1 MITNMP
7 RLSLMGALLLEVGL
21 LPVSLSAHERSPIAD
36 QIASAYGVDAW
47 GQVEALRFTFH
58 VDPPKLSRSWV
69 WEPKADRITYDGP
82 DKDGKPVTIT
92 YSRSHLES
100 ESAFV
105 KEMVDPAFINDQYAL
120 MLPFHLAWDTAIT
133 VQEAATQKL
142 PLGKGSARK
151 VVVKYPS
158 GVGYTPGDTWDLFL
172 ADTGTIQ
179 QIVLHHGGSAKP
191 GLAPV
196 TWAGNK
202 KAGTLLFSTDKRGTA
217 DGQPIH
223 IFYTHVAV
231 KQVGS
236 STWVVAK

>member
-1 MITNMP
+1 MRTQM
-7 RLSLMGALLLEVGL
+7 RCVSLIRTLLLGSL
-21 LPVSLSAHERSPIAD
+21 LLRVAVSAHERSPIAG
-36 QIASAYGVDAW
+36 QIASAYGVDTW
-47 GQVEALRFTFH
+47 SQVEAIRFTFN
-58 VDPPKLSRSWV
+58 VDPPGLSRSWI
-69 WEPKADRITYDGP
+69 WEPKADRVTYDGP

-92 YSRSHLES
+92 YSHSQLQGEN
-100 ESAFV
+100 AFV

-120 MLPFHLAWDTAIT
+120 MLPLHLAWDTAIT
-133 VQEAATQKL
+133 VQEAGTQKL

-158 GVGYTPGDTWDLFL
+158 GVGYTPGDIWDLYL
-172 ADTGTIQ
+172 ADDGTIQ

-191 GLAPV
+191 SLAPV